1 MKFENSFDIFSKIR
15 AGGIIPRIDCIM
27 EIEVKLYAP
36 LHQEKNSRVSVSL
49 DEPATIDTLLLY
61 LEIDQNQV
69 ESIYVNGK
77 EGTFSQSLL
86 SGDRVTLLPLIG
98 GG

>member
-1 MKFENSFDIFSKIR
+1 MD
-15 AGGIIPRIDCIM
+15 
-27 EIEVKLYAP
+27 IEVKLYAP
-36 LHQEKNSRVSVSL
+36 LNQKRSSRVSVSL

-61 LEIDQNQV
+61 LKIDQNQV
-69 ESIYVNGK
+69 ESVYVNGK
-77 EGTFSQSLL
+77 DSTFSQALL